1 MTSSALK
8 GSFILRVWLLA
19 ILALSVADCSRKQN
33 AVKLTPVTLNIAVS
47 KTPLSAPFFI
57 AEEKGFFAEQ
67 GITANLLMTS
77 SGHLCLNML
86 EHKEANMGTASDYPI
101 MMHSFQRNDFA
112 IVATFVSSGN
122 DVKLIA
128 RKDRITQVSDLKG
141 KKIGTVT
148 GASSHFF
155 LDRFLLFNELSLADV
170 NVVPIKPEDMPKAL
184 ADGRVDALSVWEPN
198 GFLTHKLMGQEALI
212 FPSKNYYRETF
223 NLVFTKEY
231 IHKHP
236 QLIVRTLKALHHAI
250 QFIHQQPKQA
260 QQILT
265 RKLQLDNDFISWVWQ
280 DLNFQLSLDQSLIK
294 TLETE
299 SEWAIKNN
307 IVKKSREIDYTRYL
321 YLDALTKV
329 DSSMV
334 TVIH

>member
-1 MTSSALK
+1 
-8 GSFILRVWLLA
+8 
-19 ILALSVADCSRKQN
+19 
-33 AVKLTPVTLNIAVS
+33 
-47 KTPLSAPFFI
+47 
-57 AEEKGFFAEQ
+57 
-67 GITANLLMTS
+67 
-77 SGHLCLNML
+77 
-86 EHKEANMGTASDYPI
+86 
-101 MMHSFQRNDFA
+101 
-112 IVATFVSSGN
+112 
-122 DVKLIA
+122 
-128 RKDRITQVSDLKG
+128 
-141 KKIGTVT
+141 
-148 GASSHFF
+148 
-155 LDRFLLFNELSLADV
+155 
-170 NVVPIKPEDMPKAL
+170 MPKAL

-223 NLVFTKEY
+223 NLVFSKEY